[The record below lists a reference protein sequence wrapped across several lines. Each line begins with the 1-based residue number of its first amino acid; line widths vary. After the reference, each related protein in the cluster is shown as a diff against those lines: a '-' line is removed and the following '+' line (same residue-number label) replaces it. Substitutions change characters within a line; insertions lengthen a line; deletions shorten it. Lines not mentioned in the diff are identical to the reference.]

1 MVPCA
6 SMAAKRLSLKAFGAI
21 ILIAAS
27 SAWLTGGALTIT
39 SSRPGAPRLGL
50 APSPAWLAFWLVAGC
65 IAFLATRST
74 SRRFALLL
82 LSGIVI
88 MPWLPGSVPAALY
101 VWTGPLRVWLW
112 IVLLAGLVVPTAI
125 RRAPSW
131 LTRTVCDPRRAP
143 WLAAA
148 IAAAAYLAGAWQVF
162 PQLPTGDEPH
172 YLVIAQSLIKDHDL
186 QIENNH
192 RRGDYHDYYAGDLRP
207 DYLRRGQNGE
217 IYSVHAPGLSVIVA
231 PVLALFG
238 YPGVLVFLALV
249 SAWATAL
256 TWTATWRVTS
266 DAAASW
272 FGWATAAL
280 SAPFFFQSF
289 VVYPDAPGAALV
301 MVGVL
306 TLVDDRPLS
315 PRRIAATGAALA
327 LLPWLHTRYAAAAV
341 MLGLMLCVRLGSTR
355 RIAALLAI
363 PLVSAAG
370 WFGFFY
376 AIYGSPD
383 PRGPYGGSTQS
394 DMANLGRGLVGLLFD
409 QQFGVLT
416 AAPVLLCALAGIVV
430 LLRRAPRLAVAL
442 LLLVTPYGLVVSMY
456 QMWWGGNSSPGRF
469 VIPIL
474 LPLAIPAGVWFQTRR
489 GHTGKLLGFGA
500 LTVSLLTTVTLAGVD
515 RGILLY
521 NFRDGSSRLLTWL
534 SPLVNITTAFPSVF
548 QTTPSAAFLHGLVW
562 LAAVALT
569 AAAGIITERR
579 SGERTPVALSMGLAA
594 IATSAIALSI
604 VWRDHG
610 VRPAMTPAAATA
622 AFLRTY
628 DPDSRQVAIRYSPI
642 RRVRA
647 RDLLTNLTLAE
658 AGTDPA
664 SGEAPAIALFRLPAG
679 VYAVEGT
686 GGTSQT
692 AGPLTVTVDG
702 EFGPQW
708 TWPLDDSAAP
718 WRREFSLPAPVRA
731 LAIKG
736 AAGHIVVRPVSV
748 AGSNQ
753 QVAAGFP
760 EHVARYGPAVVFLVN
775 GQAFMEPGGTWVEGG
790 RSADFLVSADAGTPV
805 RLLVR
810 NPPVSN
816 VVTLEGDGW
825 RQYFVLAPGEER
837 TTTLPILPGSPTLKM
852 RVTAAHGARPAE
864 FERGSTD
871 TRFLGCWIETQP

>member
-6 SMAAKRLSLKAFGAI
+6 PMAAKRLSLKAFGAI
-21 ILIAAS
+21 TLIAAS
-27 SAWLTGGALTIT
+27 SAWLTGGALTVT
-39 SSRPGAPRLGL
+39 SSRPGAARLGL
-50 APSPAWLAFWLVAGC
+50 APSPAWLVVWLVAGC

-74 SRRFALLL
+74 SRRFALIL

-88 MPWLPGSVPAALY
+88 TPWLPGAVPAALY
-101 VWTGPLRVWLW
+101 IWTGPLRVWLW
-112 IVLLAGLVVPTAI
+112 TVLLAGLVVPAVI

-131 LTRTVCDPRRAP
+131 LTRTARDPRRAP

-172 YLVIAQSLIKDHDL
+172 YLVIAQSLVKDHDL

-207 DYLRRGQNGE
+207 DYLQRGQNGE

-256 TWTATWRVTS
+256 TWMATWRVTS

-306 TLVDDRPLS
+306 ALVDDRPLS
-315 PRRIAATGAALA
+315 TRRIVATGAALA

-355 RIAALLAI
+355 RIAALLSI
-363 PLVSAAG
+363 PIVSAAG
-370 WFGFFY
+370 WFAFFY
-376 AIYGSPD
+376 VIYGSPD

-394 DMANLGRGLVGLLFD
+394 DVANLGRGIVGLLFD
-409 QQFGVLT
+409 QQFGVLP

-430 LLRRAPRLAVAL
+430 LLRRSLRLAVAL
-442 LLLVTPYGLVVSMY
+442 LLLITPYGLVVSTY

-489 GHTGKLLGFGA
+489 GHTGKLLGLGA
-500 LTVSLLTTVTLAGVD
+500 LTVSLLTTITLAGVD

-534 SPLVNITTAFPSVF
+534 SPLVNITTGFPSVF
-548 QTTPSAAFLHGLVW
+548 QTTPSAALVHGLVW
-562 LAAVALT
+562 
-569 AAAGIITERR
+569 I
-579 SGERTPVALSMGLAA
+579 AA
-594 IATSAIALSI
+594 IALDRGRGDVRRTTWRRTDTGRPLGRVCRHRGLGDRALDR
-604 VWRDHG
+604 VAG
-610 VRPAMTPAAATA
+610 
-622 AFLRTY
+622 
-628 DPDSRQVAIRYSPI
+628 SRG
-642 RRVRA
+642 RA
-647 RDLLTNLTLAE
+647 RDD
-658 AGTDPA
+658 AGGCHCGVPPDVRP
-664 SGEAPAIALFRLPAG
+664 RQPAG
-679 VYAVEGT
+679 RDPVQPDSPRPRARRADEPDA
-686 GGTSQT
+686 GGS
-692 AGPLTVTVDG
+692 
-702 EFGPQW
+702 
-708 TWPLDDSAAP
+708 
-718 WRREFSLPAPVRA
+718 RR
-731 LAIKG
+731 
-736 AAGHIVVRPVSV
+736 RPC
-748 AGSNQ
+748 
-753 QVAAGFP
+753 
-760 EHVARYGPAVVFLVN
+760 VARSASHHVVSS
-775 GQAFMEPGGTWVEGG
+775 ACG
-790 RSADFLVSADAGTPV
+790 RL
-805 RLLVR
+805 RR
-810 NPPVSN
+810 
-816 VVTLEGDGW
+816 
-825 RQYFVLAPGEER
+825 
-837 TTTLPILPGSPTLKM
+837 
-852 RVTAAHGARPAE
+852 
-864 FERGSTD
+864 
-871 TRFLGCWIETQP
+871 

>member
-1 MVPCA
+1 
-6 SMAAKRLSLKAFGAI
+6 MAAKRLSLKAFGAI
-21 ILIAAS
+21 TLIAAS
-27 SAWLTGGALTIT
+27 SAWLTGGALTVT
-39 SSRPGAPRLGL
+39 SSRPGAERLGL
-50 APSPAWLAFWLVAGC
+50 APAPAWLAVWLVAGC

-82 LSGIVI
+82 LSGIVLT
-88 MPWLPGSVPAALY
+88 PWLLGAVPAALY
-101 VWTGPLRVWLW
+101 IWNGPLRIWLW
-112 IVLLAGLVVPTAI
+112 AVLLAGLFLPAVI

-131 LTRTVCDPRRAP
+131 LARTTSDPRRAP

-148 IAAAAYLAGAWQVF
+148 LAAVAYLAGAWQVF

-172 YLVIAQSLIKDHDL
+172 YLVIAQSLVKDHDL

-207 DYLRRGQNGE
+207 DYLQRGLNGE

-306 TLVDDRPLS
+306 ALVDDRPLS
-315 PRRIAATGAALA
+315 TRRIAATGAALA

-341 MLGLMLCVRLGSTR
+341 MLGLMLCVRLGSIR
-355 RIAALLAI
+355 RIAALLSI

-370 WFGFFY
+370 WFAFFY

-409 QQFGVLT
+409 QQFGVLP

-430 LLRRAPRLAVAL
+430 LLRRSLRLAMAL
-442 LLLVTPYGLVVSMY
+442 LLLVTPYGLVVSTY

-489 GHTGKLLGFGA
+489 GHTGRLLGLGA
-500 LTVSLLTTVTLAGVD
+500 LTVSLLTTITLAGVD
-515 RGILLY
+515 RGTLLY

-534 SPLVNITTAFPSVF
+534 SPLVNITTGFPSVF
-548 QTTPSAAFLHGLVW
+548 QTTPSDAFLHGLVW

-569 AAAGIITERR
+569 AAAGIFAERR
-579 SGERTPVALSMGLAA
+579 GAGRTPVALSVGLAA
-594 IATSAIALSI
+594 IVTSAIALSI

-610 VRPAMTPAAATA
+610 VGPTMTPAAATA
-622 AFLRTY
+622 ALLRTY
-628 DPDSRQVAIRYSPI
+628 DPDSRQIAIRYSPI

-658 AGTDPA
+658 AGADPV
-664 SGEAPAIALFRLPAG
+664 SHEAPAITLFRLPAG

-686 GGTSQT
+686 GGTGGTSQPP
-692 AGPLTVTVDG
+692 GPLTVTVDG

-708 TWPLDDSAAP
+708 TFPLGPLDDSAAP

-731 LAIKG
+731 LAVK
-736 AAGHIVVRPVSV
+736 AATGHIVVRPVSV
-748 AGSNQ
+748 AGSHQ
-753 QVAAGFP
+753 QFSAGFP
-760 EHVARYGPAVVFLVN
+760 EHAARYGPAVVFLVD
-775 GQAFMEPGGTWVEGG
+775 GQAFMEAGGTWVEGG
-790 RSADFLVSADAGTPV
+790 RSADFVVSADAGAPV

-837 TTTLPILPGSPTLKM
+837 TTTLPFPPGSPALKM